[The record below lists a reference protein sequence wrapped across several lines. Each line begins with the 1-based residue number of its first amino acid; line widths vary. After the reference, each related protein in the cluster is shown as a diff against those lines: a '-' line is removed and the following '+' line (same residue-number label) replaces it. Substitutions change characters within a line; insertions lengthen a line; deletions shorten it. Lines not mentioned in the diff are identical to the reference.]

1 MGVDR
6 NYFYARSEDGVSVDI
21 DADADA
27 VDVESTL
34 RCDAHLR
41 RCKRFKLLTAAVS

>member
-6 NYFYARSEDGVSVDI
+6 NYFYARSEDGVSV
-21 DADADA
+21 DADA

-41 RCKRFKLLTAAVS
+41 RCRRFKLLTAAVS